1 MEQLILLHTL
11 LVLHGPH
18 VPVDKCDILQADT
31 LVWLK
36 LSGVYSAALEQNHL

>member
-11 LVLHGPH
+11 LGHHGPH
-18 VPVDKCDILQADT
+18 VLGDKRNIQQADT

-36 LSGVYSAALEQNHL
+36 LSGVFSAALEQNHL

>member
-11 LVLHGPH
+11 LDQHGPYI
-18 VPVDKCDILQADT
+18 PGDRCDILQADT

-36 LSGVYSAALEQNHL
+36 LSGVCSAALEQNHL